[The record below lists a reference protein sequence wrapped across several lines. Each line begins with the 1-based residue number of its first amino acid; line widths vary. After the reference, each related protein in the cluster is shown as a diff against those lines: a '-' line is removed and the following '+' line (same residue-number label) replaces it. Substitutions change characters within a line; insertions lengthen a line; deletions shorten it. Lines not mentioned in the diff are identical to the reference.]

1 MITPSTATGGVH
13 VFRAQLRG
21 VQLDIIEMIRI
32 HLVRFRVQNR
42 TFGPYLA
49 SMHRVLISSNEWVL
63 TR

>member
-1 MITPSTATGGVH
+1 